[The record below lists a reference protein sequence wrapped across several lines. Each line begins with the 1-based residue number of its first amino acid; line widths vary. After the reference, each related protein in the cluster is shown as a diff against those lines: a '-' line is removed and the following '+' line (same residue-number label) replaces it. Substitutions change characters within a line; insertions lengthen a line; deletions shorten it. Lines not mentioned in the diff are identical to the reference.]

1 MKHWEEA
8 TGIYGRPTDR
18 GIDGS
23 REGMGTKNE
32 GEEDVC
38 GCVYVLGQVGVL
50 EREGEM
56 QEMVGNS

>member
-1 MKHWEEA
+1 M
-8 TGIYGRPTDR
+8 
-18 GIDGS
+18 DGS

-32 GEEDVC
+32 GEEDVWILC